1 MPESPLNNRTI
12 GELGIRSRTGASVV
26 GVMRHGRLELNPAV
40 DYRFESGDLVAVM
53 GKPEEL
59 TSFQVF
65 AEPSS
70 NRANGLK
77 KQTTC

>member
-26 GVMRHGRLELNPAV
+26 GVMRHERLEPNPAV
-40 DYRFESGDLVAVM
+40 DYRFEPGDSVAVM

-65 AEPSS
+65 TEPGS
-70 NRANGLK
+70 NRANGLHK
-77 KQTTC
+77 